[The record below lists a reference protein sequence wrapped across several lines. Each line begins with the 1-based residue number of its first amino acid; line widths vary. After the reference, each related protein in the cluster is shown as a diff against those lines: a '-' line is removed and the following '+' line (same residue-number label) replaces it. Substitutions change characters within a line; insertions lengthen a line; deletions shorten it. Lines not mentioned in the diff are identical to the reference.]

1 MMYTVLRAEE
11 KINDIQL
18 KSKYWQR
25 THKYGIR
32 IPKSL
37 KKAYDFDEEN
47 VDKLWTYGIKK
58 EMNKLR

>member
-1 MMYTVLRAEE
+1 MIS
-11 KINDIQL
+11 KL